1 MLWFYKY
8 YCYHYDKQKF
18 KKTPQELV
26 LISWV
31 ISHWWI
37 VFVNVMDLS
46 FLCAI
51 LDTNNVFKI
60 RVSITYEI

>member
-1 MLWFYKY
+1 MTNKNL
-8 YCYHYDKQKF
+8 
-18 KKTPQELV
+18 KKAPHELV
-26 LISWV
+26 LIIWV

-37 VFVNVMDLS
+37 VFDNVMDLS

>member
-1 MLWFYKY
+1 MTNKNL
-8 YCYHYDKQKF
+8 

-26 LISWV
+26 LISRV